1 MRRTT
6 LSLVL
11 LLIVGLIP
19 FGQGSLAVTQESED
33 KELRALL
40 KSRREALKVIVA
52 NQHTRLHLG
61 REGFSAYAD
70 LIIEMM
76 HVDVELARSKQERI
90 AVIEASLGILV
101 DAEDRLE
108 AQFKNGLS
116 DSSEVLI
123 AKADRLKVEI
133 ELHKAQKAP

>member
-52 NQHTRLHLG
+52 NHGCGLIFGGERKIRLIVHISIIRRHRQRLGGHTIIIVVATSGMPMCYLRGLVAAQH
-61 REGFSAYAD
+61 
-70 LIIEMM
+70 
-76 HVDVELARSKQERI
+76 
-90 AVIEASLGILV
+90 
-101 DAEDRLE
+101 
-108 AQFKNGLS
+108 
-116 DSSEVLI
+116 
-123 AKADRLKVEI
+123 
-133 ELHKAQKAP
+133 